1 MNLPEKIR
9 IGFAVL
15 DAMLG
20 AAKELDPIIMLELCV
35 VEVDVN
41 ATINSEDST

>member
-20 AAKELDPIIMLELCV
+20 AAKELDLIIMLELL
-35 VEVDVN
+35 EVDVN